1 MPDGGCLTLFV
12 PSQKCGSFTLKGEV
26 NIVLAEGCGQRLK
39 ISGDARPAG
48 GGEAQRG
55 PRHRL
60 GLQVPGCSAADTVL
74 HRKLY
79 FINLFSGPT
88 CTIPVRNDLTTLDLT
103 VQQIEHLNRTYD
115 TDVPLVLMNSF
126 LTEEDT
132 ARLVRKYSSL
142 RVTIHTFT
150 QSRYPR

>member
-1 MPDGGCLTLFV
+1 M
-12 PSQKCGSFTLKGEV
+12 
-26 NIVLAEGCGQRLK
+26 
-39 ISGDARPAG
+39 
-48 GGEAQRG
+48 
-55 PRHRL
+55 
-60 GLQVPGCSAADTVL
+60 
-74 HRKLY
+74 
-79 FINLFSGPT
+79 
-88 CTIPVRNDLTTLDLT
+88 RNDLTTLDLT
-103 VQQIEHLNRTYD
+103 VQQLEHLNRLVLTAIMMLTKEVNRTYN

>member
-1 MPDGGCLTLFV
+1 MMMTE
-12 PSQKCGSFTLKGEV
+12 EV
-26 NIVLAEGCGQRLK
+26 
-39 ISGDARPAG
+39 
-48 GGEAQRG
+48 
-55 PRHRL
+55 
-60 GLQVPGCSAADTVL
+60 
-74 HRKLY
+74 
-79 FINLFSGPT
+79 
-88 CTIPVRNDLTTLDLT
+88 
-103 VQQIEHLNRTYD
+103 NRTYN

>member
-1 MPDGGCLTLFV
+1 MNFV
-12 PSQKCGSFTLKGEV
+12 NDNF
-26 NIVLAEGCGQRLK
+26 
-39 ISGDARPAG
+39 D
-48 GGEAQRG
+48 
-55 PRHRL
+55 
-60 GLQVPGCSAADTVL
+60 
-74 HRKLY
+74 Y
-79 FINLFSGPT
+79 FFSGPT

-142 RVTIHTFT
+142 RVTIHNSHSHNPAI
-150 QSRYPR
+150 QGEPLSKL

>member
-1 MPDGGCLTLFV
+1 M
-12 PSQKCGSFTLKGEV
+12 
-26 NIVLAEGCGQRLK
+26 
-39 ISGDARPAG
+39 
-48 GGEAQRG
+48 
-55 PRHRL
+55 
-60 GLQVPGCSAADTVL
+60 
-74 HRKLY
+74 
-79 FINLFSGPT
+79 
-88 CTIPVRNDLTTLDLT
+88 RNDLTTLDLT
-103 VQQIEHLNRTYD
+103 VQQLEHLNRLVETAIMMLTEEVNRTYN

>member
-1 MPDGGCLTLFV
+1 MNLV
-12 PSQKCGSFTLKGEV
+12 KNSF
-26 NIVLAEGCGQRLK
+26 
-39 ISGDARPAG
+39 D
-48 GGEAQRG
+48 
-55 PRHRL
+55 
-60 GLQVPGCSAADTVL
+60 DDD
-74 HRKLY
+74 
-79 FINLFSGPT
+79 LFSGPT

-150 QSRYPR
+150 QSCYPR

>member
-1 MPDGGCLTLFV
+1 M
-12 PSQKCGSFTLKGEV
+12 
-26 NIVLAEGCGQRLK
+26 
-39 ISGDARPAG
+39 
-48 GGEAQRG
+48 
-55 PRHRL
+55 
-60 GLQVPGCSAADTVL
+60 
-74 HRKLY
+74 
-79 FINLFSGPT
+79 FSGPT

-103 VQQIEHLNRTYD
+103 VQQIEHLNRSYD

-150 QSRYPR
+150 QSRYPRCLRRILNVAQMYLKCTSDVAQMYLIYT

>member
-1 MPDGGCLTLFV
+1 M
-12 PSQKCGSFTLKGEV
+12 
-26 NIVLAEGCGQRLK
+26 
-39 ISGDARPAG
+39 
-48 GGEAQRG
+48 
-55 PRHRL
+55 
-60 GLQVPGCSAADTVL
+60 
-74 HRKLY
+74 
-79 FINLFSGPT
+79 
-88 CTIPVRNDLTTLDLT
+88 RNDLTTLDLT
-103 VQQIEHLNRTYD
+103 VQQLEHLNRLVETDIMMLTEEVNRTYN